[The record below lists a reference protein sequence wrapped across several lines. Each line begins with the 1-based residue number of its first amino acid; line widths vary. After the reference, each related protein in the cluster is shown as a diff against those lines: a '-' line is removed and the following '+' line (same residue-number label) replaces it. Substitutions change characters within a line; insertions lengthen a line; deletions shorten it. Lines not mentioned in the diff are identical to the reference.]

1 MLPPMLTAR
10 PGPQT
15 LLLTALALLIVA
27 ATIMLACGPVA
38 QPIPDAGDTLAA
50 APQAEGSGEEPAAEP
65 EEPTATPTPTPE
77 PNIGTDDLDTGDSM
91 QNSGSGGSMDI
102 PPPPPIPTLKYPDLE
117 HTLDELA
124 IAADNAG
131 GGVDGQSESATDNFV
146 RVSIW
151 MDTNPDAAATKAL
164 VEWLKARGISS
175 SVYGRTEG
183 YGDGSFISARV
194 PTRLLGAISQQE
206 GVGRVKDARGHVPD
220 PRPIPTR

>member
-15 LLLTALALLIVA
+15 LLLTALALLIVV
-27 ATIMLACGPVA
+27 ATIMLACGPAA

-50 APQAEGSGEEPAAEP
+50 APQAEDGGEEPAAEP

-91 QNSGSGGSMDI
+91 QNSGSVGPIDW
-102 PPPPPIPTLKYPDLE
+102 PPPPPAPTLKYPNLE
-117 HTLDELA
+117 HKLDKLA
-124 IAADNAG
+124 IEADNAA
-131 GGVDGQSESATDNFV
+131 GGVGGQSDTTDKFV

-164 VEWLKARGISS
+164 VEWLKARGIST
-175 SVYGRTEG
+175 SVFGRNEG
-183 YGDGSFISARV
+183 FGDGSFVEARL
-194 PTRLLGAISQQE
+194 PTRLLGAVSTQE
-206 GVGRVKDARGHVPD
+206 GVIKVADTSYQR
-220 PRPIPTR
+220 PRPTIVTP